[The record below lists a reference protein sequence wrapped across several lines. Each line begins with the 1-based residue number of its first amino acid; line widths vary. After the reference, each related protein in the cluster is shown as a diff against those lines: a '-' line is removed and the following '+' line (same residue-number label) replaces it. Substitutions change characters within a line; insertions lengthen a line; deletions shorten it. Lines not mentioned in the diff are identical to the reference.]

1 MREYEQTISI
11 LEKISGIKIDD
22 PDMSLQNN
30 LGLDSLEMVLLLV
43 EIEDS
48 FDIEIKESDMNP
60 FDLKTV
66 SDVVMLV
73 ERYTK

>member
-11 LEKISGIKIDD
+11 LEKMSGIKIDD

-60 FDLKTV
+60 FDLQTV

>member
-11 LEKISGIKIDD
+11 LEKMSGIKIDD

-73 ERYTK
+73 ERYTI

>member
-11 LEKISGIKIDD
+11 LEKMSGIKIDD

-48 FDIEIKESDMNP
+48 FDIEIKETDMNP
-60 FDLKTV
+60 FNLKTV

>member
-11 LEKISGIKIDD
+11 LEKMSGIKIDD

>member
-11 LEKISGIKIDD
+11 LEKMSGIKIDD

-48 FDIEIKESDMNP
+48 FDIEIKESDM
-60 FDLKTV
+60 
-66 SDVVMLV
+66 LV

>member
-1 MREYEQTISI
+1 MRAYEQTISI
-11 LEKISGIKIDD
+11 LEKMSGIKIDD